1 MILIIKT
8 NALKNNKEEEMA
20 TTNIY
25 RAIAR
30 VDETPK

>member
-1 MILIIKT
+1 MILIKKNT
-8 NALKNNKEEEMA
+8 LKNNKEEEVA

>member
-1 MILIIKT
+1 MILIKK
-8 NALKNNKEEEMA
+8 NALKINKEEEVA

>member
-1 MILIIKT
+1 MILIKK
-8 NALKNNKEEEMA
+8 NVLKNNKEEEVA

>member
-1 MILIIKT
+1 MILIKK
-8 NALKNNKEEEMA
+8 NALKNNKEEKVA